1 MQAST
6 TATLRADPIPTPYFT
21 ISTTD
26 ATSRWVTVTV
36 AEASQT
42 YVTSVD
48 IAQTPPAYPSSIA
61 SSARSSAL
69 SREQIGGI
77 TVGVVLT
84 VLLVLTLCGCYTC
97 RRSRSSQPPGPFQ
110 GYDRELRIPEDEKTT
125 DYPEERDP
133 IPPTVLEKLPENVL
147 ARKNKHS
154 DKLDFAFTRPTAHK
168 RKPEQPKRM
177 DNL

>member
-110 GYDRELRIPEDEKTT
+110 GYDLDLRIPENEKTT
-125 DYPEERDP
+125 EYPEERDP
-133 IPPTVLEKLPENVL
+133 IPPTLLEKLPGNVSV
-147 ARKNKHS
+147 RKNKHS
-154 DKLDFAFTRPTAHK
+154 DKLDLVYTRPTAHK